1 VDVVETSLFHEL
13 MSEYAG
19 MSPDVSAMF
28 CPIFLAAFLLRSIV
42 FSVSSSAIVC
52 QMFLHTS
59 FFCITRVRRSHSL
72 LYHHHFAHIR
82 TRTRAPHIH
91 PFPRAYLCICNSSPF
106 LHIRQLRLSSP
117 AVRSRYPRTRRA
129 IAISLI
135 AKQSTF
141 FFSFFYFFF
150 LYTSA

>member
-1 VDVVETSLFHEL
+1 
-13 MSEYAG
+13 

-28 CPIFLAAFLLRSIV
+28 CPIFLAAFFFRSIV
-42 FSVSSSAIVC
+42 FSVSSSAIVS
-52 QMFLHTS
+52 QMFLHIL
-59 FFCITRVRRSHSL
+59 FCITRVRRSRSL
-72 LYHHHFAHIR
+72 LYYHHFAHIR

-106 LHIRQLRLSSP
+106 LHIRQLQLPSP

-129 IAISLI
+129 IVLSLI

-141 FFSFFYFFF
+141 FFSLFFLFFFF